1 MLQRL
6 EALRLVYVAHL
17 EADAAGV
24 EVLLDRLQGRLQHG
38 ALLRAETPALRG
50 RVDFVLEKRRSGGIA
65 KRGRTRRGVP
75 LCSLTAERHLSR

>member
-6 EALRLVYVAHL
+6 EVLRLVDVAHL

-38 ALLRAETPALRG
+38 ALLRAQAPALRG
-50 RVDFVLEKRRSGGIA
+50 RVDFVLK
-65 KRGRTRRGVP
+65 
-75 LCSLTAERHLSR
+75 